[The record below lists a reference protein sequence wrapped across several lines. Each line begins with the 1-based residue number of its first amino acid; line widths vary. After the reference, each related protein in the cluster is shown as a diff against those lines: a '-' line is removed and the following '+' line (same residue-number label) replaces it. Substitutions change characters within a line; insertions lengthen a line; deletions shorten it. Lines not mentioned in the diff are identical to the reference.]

1 LIETRANSEREPVP
15 GRTAELS
22 SNESPVGPPPSV
34 VDRLLALQHTLH
46 RYPRGASALLRGEIA
61 THWNVRPE
69 CLVLTNGVDEAID
82 LLTSLTDRAWCTV
95 PGFDAFWTR
104 PETNGLPTTRLP
116 LGEDG
121 QPTVGPDRVGPHG
134 VAFVARPN
142 NPTGTVVSGEW
153 LDALPARVDLVCVD
167 ETYVDFSE
175 ERGYLP
181 RLGEWDNL
189 CVFRS
194 LSKALGLAGLRL
206 GVLAA
211 PPLLAARL
219 RERQRFYSADAV
231 SLHLAAAA
239 ITDDA
244 YLERHRSQ
252 VIRGRQRL
260 VDLLGASGLFV
271 EVLHTQTNF
280 VIARCSDPAEAVR
293 VERLLA
299 ERGVH
304 VLECS
309 LLCYPGR
316 LRISVGTEEETAL
329 LGGLLVELTRQ
340 GSPAPPALE

>member
-1 LIETRANSEREPVP
+1 MIETRAKSEREPEP

-22 SNESPVGPPPSV
+22 SNESPAGPPPSA
-34 VDRLLALQHTLH
+34 VDRLLALQHSLH
-46 RYPRGASALLRGEIA
+46 RYPRGASALLRKEIA
-61 THWNVRPE
+61 AHWRVRPDS
-69 CLVLTNGVDEAID
+69 LVLTNGVDEAID
-82 LLTSLTDRAWCTV
+82 LLASLTDRVWCTV

-104 PETNGLPTTRLP
+104 PETQGLPTTRLP
-116 LGEDG
+116 LREDG
-121 QPTVGPDRVGPHG
+121 QPTVGPERVGPHG

-142 NPTGTVVSGEW
+142 NPTGTVVSSEW

-175 ERGYLP
+175 ESGYVP
-181 RLGEWDNL
+181 RLGEWENL

-244 YLERHRSQ
+244 YLEGHRAQ
-252 VIRGRQRL
+252 VVRGRERL

-271 EVLHTQTNF
+271 EVLRTQTNF
-280 VIARCSDPAEAVR
+280 VIARCPDPAEAVR
-293 VERLLA
+293 VEQWLA
-299 ERGVH
+299 ERGVYVH
-304 VLECS
+304 ECS
-309 LLCYPGR
+309 LLGYPGR
-316 LRISVGTEEETAL
+316 LRISVGTDEETAL
-329 LGGLLVELTRQ
+329 LGGLLAELARQ
-340 GSPAPPALE
+340 GSPGPPALE